1 MRHTTRT
8 LAVVL
13 LTFPLATGCAGAAH
27 DQRMSQ
33 GPSWPPAVPPPGAII
48 PPPTGMSTLTEGA
61 APIPDHPPVTTS
73 GVVASFDVTGGI
85 VTFQD
90 GRMVKLTDGS
100 TVLGRAGEPAL
111 RPGAQVV
118 VHDALP
124 MGMRSA
130 SVAPGGS
137 ADRSRLSWR
146 GKRQKMGTVAGTDPR
161 NAVVLLTDGT
171 AVHIT

>member
-13 LTFPLATGCAGAAH
+13 LTFPLITGCAGAAH

-33 GPSWPPAVPPPGAII
+33 GPSSPPDVPAPGTII
-48 PPPTGMSTLTEGA
+48 PPPTGMSTLTEGP

-100 TVLGRAGEPAL
+100 TVLGRDL
-111 RPGAQVV
+111 RPGDELFVV
-118 VHDALP
+118 MAGPMEGSPPPSALTAP
-124 MGMRSA
+124 DGAADVPSA
-130 SVAPGGS
+130 RPRETS
-137 ADRSRLSWR
+137 A
-146 GKRQKMGTVAGTDPR
+146 
-161 NAVVLLTDGT
+161 TDGIDMT
-171 AVHIT
+171 VFRDRDRAP